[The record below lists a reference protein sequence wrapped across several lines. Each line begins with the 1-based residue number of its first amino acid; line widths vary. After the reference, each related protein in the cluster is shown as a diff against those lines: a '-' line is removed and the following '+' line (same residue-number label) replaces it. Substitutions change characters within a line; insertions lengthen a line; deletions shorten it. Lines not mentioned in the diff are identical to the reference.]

1 VFTCALAPAY
11 TIRWHIGFYPT
22 TLLENLLL
30 LTVATFAVETWR
42 GHHRVRWRNAF
53 TIPALLFLLAGA
65 ISVVDAPDRRA
76 ALGLYRAYIVEP
88 IAFAIVVATVCGNA
102 RRAYLVL
109 GGLLL
114 GAVWVGVP
122 NGVVVLAAIR
132 DHSYHVTDTPPV
144 IFYQTQNAVALFME
158 PLIAA
163 AAAVLLY
170 VRDPR
175 IRLFSLLA
183 LCVLLPVEVLTFSRG
198 GYLAVAVVAVAL
210 AVSHRRRLW
219 LSLGLVAAGLLF
231 SRLPLVANRI
241 VLETHN
247 VYGNT
252 VFFRFEIWSATVKLL
267 RQRPLAGAGLSG
279 FQERIAPFW
288 NAIHP
293 LPSQRFNDPHNIVLN
308 FWVETGL
315 LGLLAFTWIFLALLA
330 AGWRGWRK
338 GDRDWRPLSLGVI
351 LALVA
356 IVVHGLVDVPY
367 FKNDLSLEFWVLL
380 ALGYAA
386 TLNLPAPSGTGAQ
399 AFFLR
404 RRDQSPNRLSRSLPL
419 DSRACS

>member
-1 VFTCALAPAY
+1 M
-11 TIRWHIGFYPT
+11 
-22 TLLENLLL
+22 
-30 LTVATFAVETWR
+30 
-42 GHHRVRWRNAF
+42 VRWRNAF

-88 IAFAIVVATVCGNA
+88 IAFAIVVATVCGSA

-114 GAVWVGVP
+114 GAIWVGVP

-158 PLIAA
+158 PLVAA

-170 VRDPR
+170 ARDPR

-198 GYLAVAVVAVAL
+198 GYLAVAAVAVAL

-219 LSLGLVAAGLLF
+219 LSPGLVAAGLLL

-241 VLETHN
+241 ALETHN

-252 VFFRFEIWSATVKLL
+252 VFFRFEIWSATGKLL

-279 FQERIAPFW
+279 FQQRIAPFW
-288 NAIHP
+288 NSTHP

-338 GDRDWRPLSLGVI
+338 DTRKPGNGARRSSCLLKWRTLQPNDTSEHGVLLSCTLPSAKKEKRSTSSS
-351 LALVA
+351 ALFANAAIPSLLSSKSVRSLIPCVA
-356 IVVHGLVDVPY
+356 INVSRLWLQ
-367 FKNDLSLEFWVLL
+367 KLL
-380 ALGYAA
+380 APKKNENKAA
-386 TLNLPAPSGTGAQ
+386 
-399 AFFLR
+399 
-404 RRDQSPNRLSRSLPL
+404 D
-419 DSRACS
+419 DSELA